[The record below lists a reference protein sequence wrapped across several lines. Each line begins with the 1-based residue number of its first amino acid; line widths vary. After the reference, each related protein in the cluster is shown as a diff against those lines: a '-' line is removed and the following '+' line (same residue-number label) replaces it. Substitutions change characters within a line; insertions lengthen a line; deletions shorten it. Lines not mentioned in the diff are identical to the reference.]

1 MAGESAWMQT
11 QHAFASFFDIIVESK
26 FRAER
31 APGQRLSYTRP
42 MQHRCVT

>member
-1 MAGESAWMQT
+1 VWFLVAACTLMAGESAWMQA

-31 APGQRLSYTRP
+31 APG
-42 MQHRCVT
+42 